1 MHTVE
6 IKSEAER
13 SLRDKVYTIYSKWIK
28 ADSTVPSGSF
38 VKILFKG
45 EHVGYGFYERIGPI
59 GLRVLAYLSEGP
71 PDTLEEIMRWR
82 IQRAYKL
89 RTLMGEKA
97 DAGYRLVYADSDGM
111 PGLIIDVYGKTSVIQ
126 SSSIGW
132 DSNKMRLAKII
143 VDEGI
148 SQRVYLKNDQR
159 GRKEFGLPVER
170 AFLIGGGE
178 EKEIIREGKANL
190 VVDFKLGQKTGFYL
204 DQRPIREKISMMK
217 LDGYRVLDL
226 FSYNGSFTVH
236 ALLSGA
242 VSSVMVE
249 ESPTAIKIALENM
262 RLNSLD
268 SYELIRGRV
277 EKICDSLIAKRRKF
291 DLVIA
296 DPPAFITSK
305 SHYNKGVRAY
315 AKLIESAL
323 KLVEPGGL
331 VYISS
336 CSYYLKENELLEMI
350 KKEAVNNGF
359 GIRLLFHNSP
369 INSCSYTRII
379 DEQLRYLKGYL
390 FRVE

>member
-1 MHTVE
+1 LHIVE

-13 SLRDKVYTIYSKWIK
+13 SLREKTYTIYSKWIK
-28 ADSTVPSGSF
+28 ADSTIPLGSY
-38 VKILFKG
+38 VKIFFKG
-45 EHVGYGFYERIGPI
+45 EHIGYGFYERIGPI

-71 PDTLEEIMRWR
+71 PDTLEEIIRWR

-89 RTLMGEKA
+89 RVLMGERA
-97 DAGYRLVYADSDGM
+97 DMGYRLIYADSDGM

-132 DSNKMRLAKII
+132 DNNKMLLANTI
-143 VDEGI
+143 VEEGI

-170 AFLIGGGE
+170 RFLIGEGE
-178 EKEIIREGKANL
+178 EKEIIREGKAKL

-204 DQRPIREKISMMK
+204 DQRPIREKISIMK
-217 LDGYRVLDL
+217 LDGYRILDL

-242 VSSVMVE
+242 KSSVMVE

-262 RLNSLD
+262 RLNNLD

-277 EKICDSLIAKRRKF
+277 EKISDSLIAKRKKF
-291 DLVIA
+291 DMVIA
-296 DPPAFITSK
+296 DPPAFIPSK
-305 SHYNKGVRAY
+305 SHYERGIRAY
-315 AKLIESAL
+315 VKLLESVF

-331 VYISS
+331 IYLSS
-336 CSYYLKENELLEMI
+336 CSYYLKENDLLKII
-350 KKEAVNNGF
+350 KREAVNNGF
-359 GIRLLFHNSP
+359 NLRLLFHNSP
-369 INSCSYTRII
+369 INSCSYTRIM